1 MRSAMTRR
9 AALAAAAVL
18 AAGALACGGTETT
31 SEPAPDEAAAA
42 ADTPVSPERPFGQDA
57 QFLASHADTVELTSS
72 DGAAR
77 IVVVPGWQG
86 RVMTSTAEG
95 PGGNGFGWINYDLVA
110 SGEVQPHINAV
121 GGEDRFWLG
130 PEGGQF
136 AIFFAPGDP
145 FDLEHWQTPA
155 VIDTDAYEVASRDAS
170 ALSMHRAASLTNYS
184 GTSFELTID
193 RTVRLLDRATA
204 GELLGVDVPDV
215 VRAVAFESENTITN
229 VGQSPW
235 TRDAGL
241 LSIWILGMFKH
252 SPATTIVV
260 PFRAGPVTELGPVV
274 NDAYFGKVP
283 ADRLRVNGNVIYF
296 KGDGQYRSKI
306 GLSPLR
312 AAAVAG
318 SYDGRLGALTVVQYT
333 QPEGATDYV
342 NSMWEIQDEPYGG
355 DVVNSYNDGPPEPG
369 ASPLG
374 PFYELE
380 TSSPA
385 AALAP
390 GAAITHRHRTFHLA
404 GDHDALDPIARR
416 IFGVG
421 IDQIEA
427 VFSTGR

>member
-1 MRSAMTRR
+1 
-9 AALAAAAVL
+9 
-18 AAGALACGGTETT
+18 
-31 SEPAPDEAAAA
+31 
-42 ADTPVSPERPFGQDA
+42 
-57 QFLASHADTVELTSS
+57 
-72 DGAAR
+72 
-77 IVVVPGWQG
+77 
-86 RVMTSTAEG
+86 
-95 PGGNGFGWINYDLVA
+95 
-110 SGEVQPHINAV
+110 
-121 GGEDRFWLG
+121 
-130 PEGGQF
+130 
-136 AIFFAPGDP
+136 
-145 FDLEHWQTPA
+145 
-155 VIDTDAYEVASRDAS
+155 
-170 ALSMHRAASLTNYS
+170 
-184 GTSFELTID
+184 
-193 RTVRLLDRATA
+193 
-204 GELLGVDVPDV
+204 
-215 VRAVAFESENTITN
+215 
-229 VGQSPW
+229 
-235 TRDAGL
+235 
-241 LSIWILGMFKH
+241 MFKH

-404 GDHDALDPIARR
+404 GDPDALDPIARR

-427 VFSTGR
+427 AFSTGR